1 MTEAICCFIEPN
13 IPTLGLGAVRR
24 KQLHWIL
31 QAIGGCSIT
40 IAFVVILLNKSRL
53 GKPHFTSWHGL
64 FGLLAVIATGLGL
77 LGGVVALYSVQWR
90 SQLHVRP
97 AVVRLGHSV
106 LGVLAY
112 GLGVVTVSLGL
123 QSSWFGEHADAGTRA
138 ACVVLV
144 VAVALYA
151 TVMPVWRAYGRVRQV
166 AGL

>member
-40 IAFVVILLNKSRL
+40 VAFVVIVLNKNRL
-53 GKPHFTSWHGL
+53 HKAHFTTWHGL

-97 AVVRLGHSV
+97 AVVRLAHAG

-112 GLGVVTVSLGL
+112 GLGAVSLALGL

-144 VAVALYA
+144 VAVAVYA
-151 TVMPVWRAYGRVRQV
+151 TAVPLWRAYGRARQV
-166 AGL
+166 AGW